1 MIEPLM
7 YLINGIGFIPIL
19 LLKKNTIRAHKP
31 IIPFLWLISI
41 ISAIEI
47 AGTIIDYH
55 TKYRFQTAHIFMVY
69 TLFEFLTIWFYF
81 KHILNPLY
89 RSFFKASA
97 TTFIILYSYFI
108 YTWDVYNCL
117 KTDSYLTLFVTFF
130 VMICTFL
137 WFRSNFLSGT
147 KTPFL
152 EAPDFYFVFGFV
164 FYFSLAI
171 ILFLLTDYLYRKG
184 YEMFWDY
191 YIYNFLFCA
200 VWRILLI
207 IGVWKAKAN

>member
-1 MIEPLM
+1 MEVLM
-7 YLINGIGFIPIL
+7 YLINFIGFIPIL
-19 LLKKNTIRAHKP
+19 LLKSNKILSQKP
-31 IIPFLWLISI
+31 IVPFLWLVSI

-81 KHILNPLY
+81 KQILNPSY
-89 RSFFKASA
+89 RLFFRASA

-108 YTWDVYNCL
+108 YTWDIYNCL
-117 KTDSYLTLFVTFF
+117 KTDSYLTLFETFF
-130 VMICTFL
+130 VMTATFL
-137 WFRSNFLSGT
+137 WFKNDFLSDT
-147 KTPFL
+147 KMPFQKN
-152 EAPDFYFVFGFV
+152 PDFYFVFGFV

-171 ILFLLTDYLYRKG
+171 ILYLLTDYLYRKG
-184 YEMFWDY
+184 YEAFWDY

-200 VWRILLI
+200 IWRILLI
-207 IGVWKAKAN
+207 IGVWKAKTN